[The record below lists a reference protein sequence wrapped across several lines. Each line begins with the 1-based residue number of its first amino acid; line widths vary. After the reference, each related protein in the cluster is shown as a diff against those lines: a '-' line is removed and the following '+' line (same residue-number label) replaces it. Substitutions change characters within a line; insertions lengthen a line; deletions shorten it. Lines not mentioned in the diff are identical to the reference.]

1 MKVLIYQTSESLGP
15 QEPVPQIFSPANLN
29 LEKEKN
35 SLYSYFHHV
44 LQAETQETDVV
55 RTLTFYQSFQDL
67 SAVPAMEQKMSSQS
81 RAPHWAPDYWGGKI
95 FLSFLI
101 GSLVGLVTKF

>member
-1 MKVLIYQTSESLGP
+1 MVHT
-15 QEPVPQIFSPANLN
+15 IFSPANLN
-29 LEKEKN
+29 VEKEKN
-35 SLYSYFHHV
+35 SSYFCFHHV

-67 SAVPAMEQKMSSQS
+67 SAIAAMEHRMSSQR
-81 RAPHWAPDYWGGKI
+81 RAPHWVPDYWGGNI
-95 FLSFLI
+95 FLSFII